1 MISDILEK
9 QCKEIILKS
18 DITYNDILHRE
29 PNFIYMASDIA
40 DTILNTLGHEKA
52 YNELML
58 KSWKTPFNELQ
69 EEETEE
75 IWWNILDRVEEY
87 ILETVKEEED
97 NEV

>member
-9 QCKEIILKS
+9 QYKEIILKS

-29 PNFIYMASDIA
+29 LNFIYMASDIA

-69 EEETEE
+69 EEEIEE
-75 IWWNILDRVEEY
+75 IWWSILDRVEEY
-87 ILETVKEEED
+87 ILEIVEEEED

>member
-1 MISDILEK
+1 MISDILER
-9 QCKEIILKS
+9 QYKETILKS

-40 DTILNTLGHEKA
+40 DKVLNTLGHEKA

-69 EEETEE
+69 EEEIEE
-75 IWWNILDRVEEY
+75 IWWSILDRAEEY
-87 ILETVKEEED
+87 ILEIVEEGRR
-97 NEV
+97 

>member
-9 QCKEIILKS
+9 QYKEIILKS
-18 DITYNDILHRE
+18 DITYNDILYRE

-69 EEETEE
+69 EEEIEE

-87 ILETVKEEED
+87 ILEIVEEEEE